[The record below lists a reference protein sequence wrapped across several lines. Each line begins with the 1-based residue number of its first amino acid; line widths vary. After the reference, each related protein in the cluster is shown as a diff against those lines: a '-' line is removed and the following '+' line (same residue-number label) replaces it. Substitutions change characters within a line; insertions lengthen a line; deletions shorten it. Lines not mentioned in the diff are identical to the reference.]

1 MTDCHQVRDIM
12 LTTLQIRLK
21 NPEKEWETTNAWFVR
36 QTGIDVL
43 LARRGLQ
50 EVPH

>member
-1 MTDCHQVRDIM
+1 MTARHKARDSM
-12 LTTLQIRLK
+12 LTASQIRLK
-21 NPEKEWETTNAWFVR
+21 NPKKEWETTNAWFVR

-50 EVPH
+50 EELH